1 MINDTEINNAILDYR
16 SAKDKLESNLKRINK
31 LKLLTQ
37 REQKKTTD
45 LNLKVKE
52 AESWLLH
59 RIEITKLDI

>member
-31 LKLLTQ
+31 LKLLVQ
-37 REQKKTTD
+37 REQQKSIALD
-45 LNLKVKE
+45 SKVKE

-59 RIEITKLDI
+59 KIESVKLI